1 MITKIYTVKIFFGVY
16 KKNLYHSLFGTG
28 WHMGGA
34 DARTEMSTAWCQG
47 GGITKP
53 WKWRPLMLGGGDI
66 VRIAM
71 TCQSRGAAA

>member
-1 MITKIYTVKIFFGVY
+1 MTTKIYTVKKIFGVY

-47 GGITKP
+47 GGHHRALEVAP
-53 WKWRPLMLGGGDI
+53 PNAG
-66 VRIAM
+66 
-71 TCQSRGAAA
+71 RGRNCKDRNPCIN